1 MITLQDK
8 IKEIITKNNLQRYLD
23 ICNFGLE
30 KENVRVTLDGKLAL
44 TKHPKAFGD
53 KGSNPYI
60 TTDFSESQIEM
71 VTPPCDTIDS
81 VYNFMG
87 ALNDIVSTTLNNEV
101 LWPQS
106 NPPILPEEEKIPIA
120 DFNGGVEEE
129 YRKKLA
135 QKYGKKKQLISGVHF
150 NFSFKNDFLKL
161 LYEEMKIEN
170 QTYVDFKNSIYLN
183 ISRNF
188 FKFRWLLVYLTGAS
202 PIFHKSY
209 IETCVNKANSLNN
222 ETFYF
227 DNTYSLR
234 NSDCGYKNIN
244 EFFVSYDSIDSY
256 AKDIQNAIDNNYI
269 SSEKEYY
276 SPIRL
281 KSSSGNGSIKS
292 LKQDG
297 IEYIEI
303 RILDLDPLSEFGI
316 SKDTLELLHIFLI
329 HMTLTNNLIMTNKD
343 YNESNYNDEL
353 IKSYGRKKDI
363 KVYDCEKEVS
373 LTRRGIC
380 ILNRVTETL
389 ESLDML
395 TEERKKILE
404 ISKTRVLDSNKTLAS
419 EIVTKIKE
427 SSYIDFHMQVAL
439 KALEYSNRNKFSLRG
454 FEDMELSTQIL
465 LRDAIKRGIKVEV
478 LDRLEN
484 FISLKKDTK
493 IEFVKQATKTSKDT
507 YITALLMENK
517 EVTKKILQANNIK
530 VPKGEVF
537 EDIYLAKNSYNI
549 FKNKKIVIKPKSTN
563 FGLGISIF
571 KTIFSKEDFEKAIDI
586 AFNED
591 RSILIEE
598 FIRGKEFRFLVINN
612 EVVGILHRVPA
623 NVKGDGI
630 STITQLVEEKN
641 KDFLRGVGYIKPLE
655 KIKLGTIE
663 GMFLKAQNL
672 AFDSVLKKDEIVYLR
687 ENSNIST
694 GGDSLDFTDDMH
706 QSYKE
711 IALKAAKAAKARI
724 TGIDIMIQD
733 INKSANIE
741 NHAIIEMNFNPAIH
755 IHCFPYKGKNRL
767 AGEKVLDLLFE

>member
-8 IKEIITKNNLQRYLD
+8 IKDLITKNNLQRYLD

-30 KENVRVTLDGKLAL
+30 KENVRVNLNGELAL
-44 TKHPKAFGD
+44 TKHPKEFGN
-53 KGSNPYI
+53 KGNNPYI
-60 TTDFSESQIEM
+60 TTDFSESQVEM

-87 ALNDIVSTTLNNEV
+87 ALNDIVSTTLRDEV

-120 DFNGGVEEE
+120 DFNGGIEEE

-135 QKYGKKKQLISGVHF
+135 EKYGKKKQLISGVHF
-150 NFSFKNDFLKL
+150 NFSFKNDFLKM
-161 LYEEMKIEN
+161 LYEEVNHEN

-227 DNTYSLR
+227 ENTYSLR

-244 EFFVSYDSIDSY
+244 DFFVSYDSIEMY
-256 AKDIQNAIDNNYI
+256 ANDIQNAIDKNYI

-292 LKQDG
+292 LKNDG
-297 IEYIEI
+297 IEYVEI
-303 RILDLDPLSEFGI
+303 RILDLDPLSEFGV

-329 HMTLTNNLIMTNKD
+329 HMTLTSNLVMTNKD

-373 LTRRGIC
+373 LTRRGVC
-380 ILNRVTETL
+380 ILNRVTDTL

-395 TEERKKILE
+395 TENRRRILE
-404 ISKTRVLDSNKTLAS
+404 TAKERVLDCNKTLAS
-419 EIVTKIKE
+419 QIVNKIKE
-427 SSYIDFHMQVAL
+427 TSYIDFHMQVAL
-439 KALEYSNRNKFSLRG
+439 NGLELSEKSTFSLRG
-454 FEDMELSTQIL
+454 FENMELSTQIL
-465 LRDAIKRGIKVEV
+465 LRDAIKRGIKIEV
-478 LDRLEN
+478 LDKLEN
-484 FISLKKDTK
+484 FISLKKNEK

-537 EDIYLAKNSYNI
+537 ENIELAKDSYSI
-549 FKNKKIVIKPKSTN
+549 FKNKEIVIKPKSTN

-571 KTIFSKEDFEKAIDI
+571 KNIFSKEDFEKAIEI

-598 FIRGKEFRFLVINN
+598 FIKGREFRFLVINDK
-612 EVVGILHRVPA
+612 VVGILHRVPA
-623 NVKGDGI
+623 NIKGDGI

-641 KDFLRGVGYIKPLE
+641 KDFLRGKGYVKPLE
-655 KIKLGTIE
+655 KIKLGPIE
-663 GMFLKAQNL
+663 EMFLKSQNL
-672 AFDSVLKKDEIVYLR
+672 RFDSILEKDQLVYLR

-694 GGDSLDFTDDMH
+694 GGDSLDFTDDIH
-706 QSYKE
+706 PSYNE
-711 IALKAAKAAKARI
+711 IAVEAAKAAKARI

-733 INKSANIE
+733 INEMANDK

>member
-8 IKEIITKNNLQRYLD
+8 IKNLITKNNLQRYLD

-30 KENVRVTLDGKLAL
+30 KENVRVNLNGELAL
-44 TKHPKAFGD
+44 TKHPKEFGN
-53 KGSNPYI
+53 KGENPYI
-60 TTDFSESQIEM
+60 TTDFSESQVEM
-71 VTPPCDTIDS
+71 VTPPCDTIES

-87 ALNDIVSTTLNNEV
+87 ALNDIVSTSLTDEV

-106 NPPILPEEEKIPIA
+106 NPPILPEEDKIPIA
-120 DFNGGVEEE
+120 DFNGGIEEE

-135 QKYGKKKQLISGVHF
+135 EKYGKKKQLISGVHF
-150 NFSFKNDFLKL
+150 NFSFKDDFLRL
-161 LYEEMKIEN
+161 LYNEVKKEN
-170 QTYVDFKNSIYLN
+170 ETYVDFKNSIYLN

-227 DNTYSLR
+227 ENTYSLR

-244 EFFVSYDSIDSY
+244 DFFVSYDSIDMY
-256 AKDIQNAIDNNYI
+256 AKDIQNAIDKNYI

-292 LKQDG
+292 LREDG

-303 RILDLDPLSEFGI
+303 RILDLDPLSEFGV

-329 HMTLTNNLIMTNKD
+329 HMTLTNNLVMTNKD

-373 LTRRGIC
+373 LTRRGVC

-389 ESLDML
+389 ESLGML
-395 TEERKKILE
+395 TEERKRILKT
-404 ISKTRVLDSNKTLAS
+404 SKERVLDCNKTLAS
-419 EIVTKIKE
+419 EIVSKIKE
-427 SSYIDFHMQVAL
+427 TSYIDFHLQVAL
-439 KALEYSNRNKFSLRG
+439 KGLELSKQSTFSLRG

-465 LRDAIKRGIKVEV
+465 LRDAIKRGIKIEV
-478 LDRLEN
+478 LDKLEN
-484 FISLKKDTK
+484 FIALKKNK
-493 IEFVKQATKTSKDT
+493 NIEFVKQATKTSKDT

-517 EVTKKILQANNIK
+517 EVTKKILQTNNII

-537 EDIYLAKNSYNI
+537 EDIELAKNSYNI
-549 FKNKKIVIKPKSTN
+549 FKNKEIVIKPKSTN

-598 FIRGKEFRFLVINN
+598 FIKGKEFRFLVIDDA
-612 EVVGILHRVPA
+612 VVGILHRVPA
-623 NVKGDGI
+623 NIKGDGI
-630 STITQLVEEKN
+630 STITQLVETKN
-641 KDFLRGVGYIKPLE
+641 KDFLRGQGYVKPLE

-663 GMFLKAQNL
+663 EMFLKAQGLNFNSIL
-672 AFDSVLKKDEIVYLR
+672 ENNQLVYLR

-706 QSYKE
+706 PSYKE
-711 IALKAAKAAKARI
+711 IAIKAAKAAKAKI

-733 INKSANIE
+733 INEVANKK

-767 AGEKVLDLLFE
+767 AGEKVLDLLFK